1 MSEKNRKENRH
12 SAIDFEQ
19 CKIMAKLNGWKL
31 LYVEPNGSQIL
42 KVDCVFEGQQTSFAL
57 TEKDYE

>member
-1 MSEKNRKENRH
+1 MRENNRKENRH
-12 SAIDFEQ
+12 SATEVEQ

-42 KVDCVFEGQQTSFAL
+42 KVDCIFEGEQTSFAR
-57 TEKDYE
+57 TEKDNE